1 VSELSAV
8 GKIKRAL
15 KLAKLAEV
23 GMTLTYFDV
32 IELLGE
38 LEGLEETVRILDTR
52 DDDALVTAYRIDN
65 AEIEELGAQEAEKR
79 DKK

>member
-1 VSELSAV
+1 VSELSAI
-8 GKIKRAL
+8 GKIKRAM
-15 KLAKLAEV
+15 KLAKQAEV
-23 GMTLTYFDV
+23 GMTLSYFDV

-38 LEGLEETVRILDTR
+38 IEGLEETIRILDTR